1 MHFRLPSLKI
11 IPFLSLSKILSIVAS
26 QMRSGSLLMNT
37 WPPQLHH
44 VFLLAVSVDEKYQGL
59 CSGVYDYFSWKYG
72 TRSNKAHRKTKKQKC
87 SKQEISVLRQE
98 RNKARQ
104 QLRKAKRSSSDPES
118 LRELARKFHQYL
130 CKYSR
135 LSRAESR
142 HCRKLQETRARKE
155 CGKNSGSLQLRFWM
169 MVMATLKYSQ
179 LSMWVRQR
187 SISQL
192 CIAVNPDHSVSLH
205 GFLAHQILKYLSF
218 EEVQGIIK
226 KVRVKSSPSPLDQI
240 PYSVFKK
247 CPSLTV
253 ALVNLFNTCW
263 DLGRGWKQ
271 GVIRL
276 IPKAAASED
285 PLSPSNFH
293 PIALTSCVGK
303 LFTSLLKNRWL
314 SFITTN
320 GYLDTSIQK
329 AFLPGTPG
337 CLGAVPKAFCC
348 YHRSTQETPLPNS
361 VLAGSCKRIWE
372 CPSRPDYVCP
382 RALSCSPPFPQSGV
396 KYLH

>member
-1 MHFRLPSLKI
+1 MQSDPHRQGDSWCTRLLPTSYSVSTHIPHEESLLTI
-11 IPFLSLSKILSIVAS
+11 TESLQPELEGLSQGALQASISEDHSLSLSVKDPFNCRES
-26 QMRSGSLLMNT
+26 NEE
-37 WPPQLHH
+37 WQLADEHLATT
-44 VFLLAVSVDEKYQGL
+44 VTPRVLVAVSVDEKYQGL

-263 DLGRGWKQ
+263 DLGRG
-271 GVIRL
+271 
-276 IPKAAASED
+276 
-285 PLSPSNFH
+285 
-293 PIALTSCVGK
+293 
-303 LFTSLLKNRWL
+303 
-314 SFITTN
+314 
-320 GYLDTSIQK
+320 
-329 AFLPGTPG
+329 
-337 CLGAVPKAFCC
+337 
-348 YHRSTQETPLPNS
+348 
-361 VLAGSCKRIWE
+361 GSK
-372 CPSRPDYVCP
+372 
-382 RALSCSPPFPQSGV
+382 G
-396 KYLH
+396 